1 MKMYKFEMLTLS
13 WWAMAII
20 LQFVPLN
27 WLYWH
32 MHQKHPAAALGMCIV
47 KKRHY
52 QEVTVKYLA
61 ESLTYN
67 HTFPEWKIFIAV
79 IRLVILPMPLK
90 ATNVC
95 LSIVSLSNSSQ
106 NPLRIPS
113 ESSQNPLRILSESSK
128 NPLRI
133 LSQCSQNPPRI
144 L

>member
-1 MKMYKFEMLTLS
+1 
-13 WWAMAII
+13 MAII

-67 HTFPEWKIFIAV
+67 HTFPEWKILYVCKNIYCSD
-79 IRLVILPMPLK
+79 K
-90 ATNVC
+90 A
-95 LSIVSLSNSSQ
+95 
-106 NPLRIPS
+106 R
-113 ESSQNPLRILSESSK
+113 
-128 NPLRI
+128 
-133 LSQCSQNPPRI
+133 NPPDA
-144 L
+144 LESN